1 VQSLIPVIG
10 ALEEIM
16 TKKEIAIKVSKIHKE
31 VTKVN
36 ASIEQVK
43 LQLNKNNNIEYSKA
57 AYEQLAAYSNQLEQ
71 LVNELNILLSKLQ
84 NND

>member
-1 VQSLIPVIG
+1 
-10 ALEEIM
+10 M